1 MCRYNIRVYLSW
13 EYREIHGNRLA
24 LMPAGM
30 ERQLFIKGVI
40 VCKWL
45 YFPIA
50 AISFAT
56 GLIIEE
62 VTTRS
67 LPVRLSGHLAFEIDN
82 LDLFLRE
89 YRTVFTKVERYT
101 LHGTQVAYAIGPNGE
116 EVEWIEK
123 MRLSNNE
130 PH

>member
-1 MCRYNIRVYLSW
+1 MRF
-13 EYREIHGNRLA
+13 HH
-24 LMPAGM
+24 
-30 ERQLFIKGVI
+30 
-40 VCKWL
+40 
-45 YFPIA
+45 A
-50 AISFAT
+50 AINVLDLQTSVSFYEKLGFTKVETYCSNEERAAFLKKN
-56 GLIIEE
+56 GMMVELIEE

-67 LPVRLSGHLAFEIDN
+67 LPVRLSGHLAFEIDH
-82 LDLFLRE
+82 LERFLRE

>member
-1 MCRYNIRVYLSW
+1 MRF
-13 EYREIHGNRLA
+13 HH
-24 LMPAGM
+24 
-30 ERQLFIKGVI
+30 
-40 VCKWL
+40 
-45 YFPIA
+45 A
-50 AISFAT
+50 AINVLDLQASVSFYEKLGFTKIETYCSHEERTAFLKKN
-56 GLIIEE
+56 GMMVELIEE

-82 LDLFLRE
+82 LERFLRE